1 LYNPQLDHFYDG
13 EGFGIEFHVEA
24 LDGSVVPAGFA
35 DQEEE
40 DAGDN
45 TDKKEDATG
54 DDDSLSK
61 DKREDTEKVN
71 DNIVDEQ
78 QKYNSYS
85 E

>member
-35 DQEEE
+35 DQEED

-45 TDKKEDATG
+45 TDKKEDVTG
-54 DDDSLSK
+54 DDDST
-61 DKREDTEKVN
+61 REKIQRKQMITL
-71 DNIVDEQ
+71 
-78 QKYNSYS
+78 
-85 E
+85 